1 LGIEGVESKMTYA
14 ELNLLFLIPVAA
26 LLFFFR
32 YLVRWRKLCWTVTA
46 LVIMTAIFDN
56 FIVGSGIV
64 AYNPETLSG
73 AFIGFAP
80 IEDFA
85 YTLVAAVLIPL
96 TWWWLGSRDTKSS
109 KAKTSK
115 AKP

>member
-1 LGIEGVESKMTYA
+1 MTYA

-32 YLVRWRKLCWTVTA
+32 YLVRWRKLCWTTVA
-46 LVIMTAIFDN
+46 LFMMTAVFDN

-73 AFIGFAP
+73 AYIGLAP

-85 YTLVAAVLIPL
+85 YTLVAVVLIPL
-96 TWWWLGSRDTKSS
+96 TWWWLGSRDSKPAKS
-109 KAKTSK
+109 KGKLN
-115 AKP
+115 

>member
-1 LGIEGVESKMTYA
+1 MTYA

-26 LLFFFR
+26 LLFFLR
-32 YLVRWRKLCWTVTA
+32 YLVRWRKLCFTVAA
-46 LVIMTAIFDN
+46 LVVLTAVFDN

-96 TWWWLGSRDTKSS
+96 TWWWLGSRQDQAKSGS
-109 KAKTSK
+109 AKGK
-115 AKP
+115 KI